1 MALQRILAVDDEP
14 FNLEI
19 IEEILEDLELQLVT
33 ALSGPECLEV
43 LESFSPQ
50 VVLLE
55 VSMPGMD
62 GYEVCRRIKANSATA
77 DIVVMF
83 VSARGSVEE
92 RMEGYSVGAEDY
104 IVKPFSHGELK
115 SKLSNLG
122 QNLLEKEINPY
133 YWY

>member
-33 ALSGPECLEV
+33 AQSGPECLEV

-50 VVLLE
+50 VVLLD

-104 IVKPFSHGELK
+104 IVKPFSHGEL
-115 SKLSNLG
+115 
-122 QNLLEKEINPY
+122 
-133 YWY
+133 